1 MTVID
6 PKILEQLKAIGIEVP
21 PEGGAV
27 WLNLKSVDVSQLPSM
42 KARQEALM
50 KIRDL
55 LKAELEDSL
64 VKLDNAYEQLERSK
78 NGGGV

>member
-1 MTVID
+1 VTVID

>member
-1 MTVID
+1 MID